1 MSSYD
6 QANALLK
13 SLVERYDDGFGLGT
27 MSASIYDT
35 AWVALVSRTID
46 NKTKWVFP
54 ESFDFIYNSQAPDG
68 SWPGDGSVVDSI
80 INTLA
85 CLLTL
90 KRHEQAGRDDTYI
103 DLSERCEKA
112 ITALNRDLQKWDV
125 ASTERIAFE
134 MIVPSIF
141 ESLEK
146 DGIEFNFPQRS
157 LLYKLYTH
165 KLKKV
170 NWEII
175 YKHHTTVLHS
185 LEAFVGKCDFDR
197 LAHHTRGGNLM
208 ASPSS
213 TAAYLTHASKWDDES
228 EAYLRHVIEK
238 CKAYGYGAVCN
249 VWPTTVFEF
258 SWVSFFPFS
267 LTKVKL
273 TLYFAVCFQ
282 SHRKRL
288 RTREARPT
296 LSRAHRRDPPLRPH
310 SRKGYH
316 WLRPQRRPRRR

>member
-35 AWVALVSRTID
+35 AWVALVSRTVD
-46 NKTKWVFP
+46 NKTHWVFP
-54 ESFDFIYNSQAPDG
+54 ESFDFIYNSQAADG

-85 CLLTL
+85 CLLAL
-90 KRHEQAGRDDTYI
+90 KRHEQAGLDDTYI
-103 DLSERCEKA
+103 DLPERCDKA
-112 ITALNRDLQKWDV
+112 IAALNRDLQKWDV
-125 ASTERIAFE
+125 ASTERVAFE
-134 MIVPSIF
+134 IIVPSIF

-146 DGIEFNFPQRS
+146 DGIKFNFSERS
-157 LLYKLYTH
+157 LLYKLYNH

-170 NWEII
+170 KWEII
-175 YKHHTTVLHS
+175 YEHRTTVLHS

-197 LAHHTRGGNLM
+197 LAHHTRNGNLM
-208 ASPSS
+208 TSPSS

-238 CKAYGYGAVCN
+238 CKAYGYGSVCCA
-249 VWPTTVFEF
+249 WPTTVFEF
-258 SWVSFFPFS
+258 SWVSLFPFS
-267 LTKVKL
+267 LAKEKL
-273 TLYFAVCFQ
+273 TLYFAVC
-282 SHRKRL
+282 L
-288 RTREARPT
+288 E
-296 LSRAHRRDPPLRPH
+296 PH
-310 SRKGYH
+310 
-316 WLRPQRRPRRR
+316 

>member
-1 MSSYD
+1 MASYD
-6 QANALLK
+6 QANAFLR

-27 MSASIYDT
+27 MSACIYDT
-35 AWVALVSRTID
+35 AWVALVSHTIN

-54 ESFDFIYNSQAPDG
+54 ESFNFIYNAQASDG
-68 SWPGDGSVVDSI
+68 SWSGHSSFVDSI

-90 KRHEQAGRDDTYI
+90 KRHEQAGLDDSYV
-103 DLSERCEKA
+103 DLSERCDKA
-112 ITALNRDLQKWDV
+112 VAALNRDLQKWDV

-141 ESLEK
+141 ESLQK
-146 DGIEFNFPQRS
+146 DGINFDFPQRN
-157 LLYKLYTH
+157 LLYKLYTE

-170 NWEII
+170 NWEIV
-175 YKHHTTVLHS
+175 YKYHTTVLHS

-197 LAHHTRGGNLM
+197 LAHLTTNGNLM

-238 CKAYGYGAVCN
+238 CKAYGYGSVCG
-249 VWPTTVFEF
+249 VWPTTVFEL
-258 SWVSFFPFS
+258 SWVNVFAPP
-267 LTKVKL
+267 LTNVKL
-273 TLYFAVCFQ
+273 TLCFAVYLEP
-282 SHRKRL
+282 HRKWL

-296 LSRAHRRDPPLRPH
+296 ISLTYR
-310 SRKGYH
+310 
-316 WLRPQRRPRRR
+316 

>member
-13 SLVERYDDGFGLGT
+13 GLVERYDDGFGLGT
-27 MSASIYDT
+27 MSPSIYDT
-35 AWVALVSRTID
+35 AWVALVSRSLD

-68 SWPGDGSVVDSI
+68 SWSGSSSVVDSI

-85 CLLTL
+85 CLLAL
-90 KRHEQAGRDDTYI
+90 KRHEQAGLDDTYI

-112 ITALNRDLQKWDV
+112 IAALNRDLQKWDV
-125 ASTERIAFE
+125 ASSERIAFE
-134 MIVPSIF
+134 MIVPSIL

-146 DGIEFNFPQRS
+146 DGIKFDFPQRS

-175 YKHHTTVLHS
+175 YKHRTSVLHS
-185 LEAFVGKCDFDR
+185 LEAFIGKCDFDR
-197 LAHHTRGGNLM
+197 LAHHTTGGNMM
-208 ASPSS
+208 ASLSS

-228 EAYLRHVIEK
+228 EAYLRHVIKE
-238 CKAYGYGAVCN
+238 CKAYGYGAVCSA
-249 VWPTTVFEF
+249 WPTTFFEF
-258 SWVSFFPFS
+258 SWVNIFPFS

-273 TLYFAVCFQ
+273 ILYFAVCFEP
-282 SHRKRL
+282 HRKWL
-288 RTREARPT
+288 RTRETRPT
-296 LSRAHRRDPPLRPH
+296 HTLVHRRNPPLRPH

-316 WLRPQRRPRRR
+316 RLCPQRRPRRR